1 MSAPRR
7 TRRSNRTILA
17 EIPGSAKSS
26 RVPDRQAPG
35 RGTPR
40 AGRPRGSALPAD
52 GPRPSVGEV
61 EGTVVVGLVKVLGIS
76 LVPVALFSLALHGQ
90 ALLERSR
97 DLGRRLHLLDPVP
110 VVPDVRPLERLAADL
125 RRLRPLA
132 RSPRPGIPMARH
144 RGTVAAYDSVL
155 LDTARALSVPTGL
168 ADLPEHGM
176 DREAE
181 RLRLE
186 DALGDAGISWTTG
199 PA

>member
-1 MSAPRR
+1 M
-7 TRRSNRTILA
+7 
-17 EIPGSAKSS
+17 PG
-26 RVPDRQAPG
+26 G
-35 RGTPR
+35 CT
-40 AGRPRGSALPAD
+40 
-52 GPRPSVGEV
+52 RPSVGEV

-76 LVPVALFSLALHGQ
+76 LVPVALFSLALHGR
-90 ALLERSR
+90 ALAEGSR
-97 DLGRRLHLLDPVP
+97 ELGRRLHLLAPAPVTA
-110 VVPDVRPLERLAADL
+110 DVRPLEQLAADL
-125 RRLRPLA
+125 RRLRPQA

-186 DALGDAGISWTTG
+186 AALADAGISWSPG
-199 PA
+199 PD